1 MKKIFSVNNVIR
13 FVFILICATFIPL
26 SVHAQEM
33 NAQQINQKIS
43 QIRKSTNWDDSGEAK
58 KANDEIKRLSK
69 QLMLLKGNIN
79 TKNPGK
85 IDEIKQKNIEAR
97 EQVWGQMMKAFQEGK
112 ESDLLLGTPVRE
124 EIKEEYKNDES
135 PIVKNQ
141 DILEQQT
148 LLVIDMSQKYVQRVI
163 DQMQNFKSIKTL
175 VITGGKYGVPV
186 NLSNLLS
193 RAKDYPLQELYI
205 INFKQFVKKIPK
217 DIGVFTGLQ
226 LLSLVGNQIDSI
238 PYEVKTFS
246 SLKILYAD
254 DNPITTILPF
264 ITTLKS
270 LEEIGVAK
278 TKISQGELKQIA
290 QQFNNCKVLQK

>member
-13 FVFILICATFIPL
+13 FVFILICAAFIPL

-69 QLMLLKGNIN
+69 QLMLLKGNVN

>member
-13 FVFILICATFIPL
+13 FVFILICAAFIPL